1 MTRSSL
7 KMLADGKRTLT
18 SVGACQ
24 SASSTSH
31 SHAPNCALTS
41 ACWLANS
48 SSLIR
53 PTTRMFDLPPS
64 HIIVPLWEQK
74 YCSLYG
80 TIVRYPIQKYKSNRH
95 WAHSV
100 PETCPAP
107 NLRAHFQAL
116 CSRGLARGR
125 PGTRRSEERRVGK
138 ECRSRWSPYH

>member
-1 MTRSSL
+1 
-7 KMLADGKRTLT
+7 
-18 SVGACQ
+18 
-24 SASSTSH
+24 
-31 SHAPNCALTS
+31 
-41 ACWLANS
+41 
-48 SSLIR
+48 
-53 PTTRMFDLPPS
+53 MFDLPPS

-125 PGTRRSEERRVGK
+125 PGTRRSEEHTSELQSLAYLV
-138 ECRSRWSPYH
+138 CRLLLEKKKKSANT